1 MIDSERLL
9 TTLLELLRIDSP
21 SGEEEEIGKHL
32 VRRFEE
38 LGLEAER
45 DEIGNVLARME
56 GQDEPMLLAAHMD
69 NVMPCRGVKPI
80 VEDGVVRSDGT
91 TVLGGDDKGGIAVI
105 IEVIQTLLDH
115 GLAHRPLEIVISVQ
129 EEVGLRGAKALD
141 MTRLRSEM
149 GISLDSSG
157 VPGAIFVSAPSQDS
171 LRAVVKGKAAHAGAC
186 PEDGVSAIAIAAD
199 AITNMNLGR
208 IDEETTANIGTI
220 GGGTATNIVP
230 DRVELKGEA
239 RSRNRDKLADQ
250 TSSMVDALQEAAA
263 RHGGSVEIEVTRAYE
278 GYTMTE
284 DDEIVGLIMDAMRSL
299 DMEPVLMGTGGGSD
313 CNIYNAGGAQVVN
326 ICVGMM
332 QVHTT
337 DEYIALSDMITAA
350 KVVLACVAQAAE

>member
-1 MIDSERLL
+1 M
-9 TTLLELLRIDSP
+9 
-21 SGEEEEIGKHL
+21 
-32 VRRFEE
+32 
-38 LGLEAER
+38 
-45 DEIGNVLARME
+45 
-56 GQDEPMLLAAHMD
+56 
-69 NVMPCRGVKPI
+69 
-80 VEDGVVRSDGT
+80 
-91 TVLGGDDKGGIAVI
+91 
-105 IEVIQTLLDH
+105 
-115 GLAHRPLEIVISVQ
+115 
-129 EEVGLRGAKALD
+129 
-141 MTRLRSEM
+141 
-149 GISLDSSG
+149 
-157 VPGAIFVSAPSQDS
+157 
-171 LRAVVKGKAAHAGAC
+171 KGKAAHAGAC

-250 TSSMVDALQEAAA
+250 TSGMVDALQEAAA

-350 KVVLACVAQAAE
+350 KVVLACATQAAE